1 VRIAEPH
8 RSYRQLAMSS
18 FVPLSQSTGE
28 TSPPNGADEDIHS
41 PLNPFT
47 LSLSH
52 QSPQDLEFI
61 PEKLKPGLEITFN
74 PEVVC
79 MKGTGPDVE
88 PALLSGHVV
97 LYLTESTSIREITLS
112 FKGKARLPVASHE
125 PSVGHSS
132 FCWWAN

>member
-1 VRIAEPH
+1 
-8 RSYRQLAMSS
+8 MST
-18 FVPLSQSTGE
+18 FAPLSQSIGE
-28 TSPPNGADEDIHS
+28 SSPPNGADEDTLHS

-47 LSLSH
+47 VGLSH
-52 QSPQDLEFI
+52 QSPQAGDFEFI
-61 PEKLKPGLEITFN
+61 PEKLKPGLEIIFS

-112 FKGKARLPVASHE
+112 FKGKARLPVAAHE
-125 PSVGHSS
+125 P
-132 FCWWAN
+132 

>member
-1 VRIAEPH
+1 
-8 RSYRQLAMSS
+8 M
-18 FVPLSQSTGE
+18 GE
-28 TSPPNGADEDIHS
+28 SSPPNGADEDALHS
-41 PLNPFT
+41 PPSPFT
-47 LSLSH
+47 IGLSH
-52 QSPQDLEFI
+52 QALQAGELEFI
-61 PEKLKPGLEITFN
+61 PEKLKPGLEIVFS

-125 PSVGHSS
+125 SSVGHSS
-132 FCWWAN
+132 FCFAV